1 LRSRVG
7 SVESLMQYLI
17 VLSALLSLVTAVLAQ
32 DGPTAAEDFF
42 EALIGDEEQSGAVT
56 AAADSEEPLLP
67 SSGSDAP
74 V

>member
-1 LRSRVG
+1 
-7 SVESLMQYLI
+7 MQYLI
-17 VLSALLSLVTAVLAQ
+17 VLSALLSLVTAVFAQ

-56 AAADSEEPLLP
+56 AAAEADELLLP
-67 SSGSDAP
+67 SSQSDTP

>member
-1 LRSRVG
+1 
-7 SVESLMQYLI
+7 MQYLI

-56 AAADSEEPLLP
+56 AAAEAEELLLP
-67 SSGSDAP
+67 SSESDTP